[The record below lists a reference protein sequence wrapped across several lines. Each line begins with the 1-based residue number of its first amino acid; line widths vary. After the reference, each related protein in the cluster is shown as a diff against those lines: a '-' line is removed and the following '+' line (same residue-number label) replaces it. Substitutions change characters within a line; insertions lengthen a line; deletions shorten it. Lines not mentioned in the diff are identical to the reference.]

1 MVSGKGVLSFIFV
14 FLALCLQAQDN
25 RYMVFFEDKQGTAFD
40 ISNPSAFL
48 SERAVERRMRQGLQV
63 AEQDL
68 PVSGAYVDGV
78 KSAGATVMHTTRW
91 MNGVLV
97 SCDEGTRAALESLPY
112 VSSIEQVAPG
122 GKPSASG
129 RRKVSSRKSDSSE
142 SSESLVN
149 ANQLSLIGL
158 DEMHAA
164 GFTGEGIHI
173 AVMDAGFPGVN
184 TAPAF
189 GHIFND
195 NRLIDTY
202 DFVHDDPDVFV
213 QSNHGTNVL
222 SVIAGYIPDVYTG
235 GAFGASFHLYITE
248 DVSGEYRIEEYN
260 WLFAAERA
268 DSAGAD
274 IISTSLGYNTFD
286 DPAMNYEKSDLDG
299 KTTVI
304 ARAAQWA
311 SERGMAVV
319 VSAGNEG
326 NNAWG
331 IIATP
336 ADNENVLAVAATN
349 ANGVRS
355 PISSVGPSADG
366 RIKPDVG
373 AMGIGVSVINPAGG
387 LGMASGTSLAA
398 PLVTGL
404 LAGIWQ
410 KYPHLS
416 SEALLEAV
424 RSTASQAENPD
435 NFLGYGI
442 PNFRAVSNM
451 LDWQPQDK
459 PMIVAPNPV
468 TDTLLIRP
476 DDPEQE
482 SCIVE
487 IISLQGQIL
496 SSQVASFDWIAQ
508 GFQADCSKLPAGMYF
523 LRVRTGQE
531 VYSFKVV
538 KL

>member
-1 MVSGKGVLSFIFV
+1 MVSGKGALSFV
-14 FLALCLQAQDN
+14 FLLIAFSLQAQDN
-25 RYMVFFEDKQGTAFD
+25 RYMVFFKDKEGTTYSID
-40 ISNPSAFL
+40 NPSEFL
-48 SERAVERRMRQGLQV
+48 GARALERRVRQGLQV
-63 AEQDL
+63 VEEDL
-68 PVSGAYVDGV
+68 PVSGVYLDGV
-78 KSAGATVMHTTRW
+78 KAAGASVMHTTRW
-91 MNGVLV
+91 MNGALV
-97 SCDEGTRAALESLPY
+97 SCDEDIRADLEALPF
-112 VSSIEQVAPG
+112 VSRVERVAPG

-129 RRKVSSRKSDSSE
+129 RRKVSSRTTE
-142 SSESLVN
+142 SGESLVTS
-149 ANQLSLIGL
+149 NQLSLIGL

-164 GFTGEGIHI
+164 GYTGEGVHI

-184 TAPAF
+184 TATAF
-189 GHIFND
+189 GHIFED

-202 DFVHDDPDVFV
+202 DFVHDDPDAFV

-222 SVIAGYIPDVYTG
+222 SVIAAYIPDVYTG
-235 GAFGASFHLYITE
+235 GAYGASFQLYITE

-286 DPAMNYEKSDLDG
+286 DPAMNYDKGDLDG

-311 SERGMAVV
+311 SERGIAVV
-319 VSAGNEG
+319 SSAGNEG
-326 NNAWG
+326 NNSWKM
-331 IIATP
+331 ITTP
-336 ADNENVLAVAATN
+336 ADNEYVLAVAATN

-355 PISSVGPSADG
+355 PISSVGPSSDG

-373 AMGIGVSVINPAGG
+373 AMGIGVSVVNPSGT

-398 PLVTGL
+398 PIVTGL

-410 KYPHLS
+410 KYPHLTNQ
-416 SEALLEAV
+416 ALLDAV
-424 RSTASQAENPD
+424 RTTASQADNPD
-435 NFLGYGI
+435 NLLGYGI
-442 PNFRAVSNM
+442 PNFQGVSNM

-476 DDPEQE
+476 DEPEQE
-482 SCIVE
+482 TCVVE

-496 SSQVASFDWIAQ
+496 SSQVATFDWVAR

-523 LRVRTGQE
+523 LRVRAGQE
-531 VYSFKVV
+531 VHSFKVV

>member
-1 MVSGKGVLSFIFV
+1 MVSGKGVLSLV
-14 FLALCLQAQDN
+14 FFLLAFSLQAQDN
-25 RYMVFFEDKQGTAFD
+25 RYMVFFKDKQGTAYD
-40 ISNPSAFL
+40 VSNPSAFL
-48 SERAVERRMRQGLQV
+48 GPRALERRARQGLQV
-63 AEQDL
+63 VEQDL
-68 PVSGAYVDGV
+68 PASSVYVDGV
-78 KSAGATVMHTTRW
+78 KATGATVMHTTRW
-91 MNGVLV
+91 MNGTLV
-97 SCDEGTRAALESLPY
+97 SCDEGTRAALASLPY
-112 VSSIEQVAPG
+112 VSRVERVATG
-122 GKPSASG
+122 GKPSPSG
-129 RRKVSSRKSDSSE
+129 RRKVSNRATDLKE
-142 SSESLVN
+142 SMVTT
-149 ANQLSLIGL
+149 NQLSLEGL
-158 DEMHAA
+158 DEMHAE
-164 GFTGEGIHI
+164 GFTGEGVHI
-173 AVMDAGFPGVN
+173 AVLDAGFPGVDMA
-184 TAPAF
+184 TAF
-189 GHIFND
+189 SHIFEG

-202 DFVHDDPDVFV
+202 DFVHDDADAFV

-222 SVIAGYIPDVYTG
+222 SVIAGYIPDVFVG
-235 GAFGASFHLYITE
+235 GAYGASFHLYITE

-286 DPAMNYEKSDLDG
+286 DPAMDYDKSELDG

-311 SERGMAVV
+311 SERGMVV
-319 VSAGNEG
+319 VASAGNEG
-326 NNAWG
+326 NNAWQ
-331 IIATP
+331 IITTP
-336 ADNENVLAVAATN
+336 ADNERVLAVAATN

-355 PISSVGPSADG
+355 SISSIGPSADG

-373 AMGIGVSVINPAGG
+373 AMGTGVHVVNPSGT
-387 LGMASGTSLAA
+387 LGTASGTSLAA
-398 PLVTGL
+398 PIVTGL

-416 SEALLEAV
+416 NKELLDAV
-424 RSTASQAENPD
+424 RATASQADNPD
-435 NFLGYGI
+435 NLLGYGI

-476 DDPEQE
+476 DDPEKE
-482 SCIVE
+482 TCLVE
-487 IISLQGQIL
+487 ILSLQGQVL
-496 SSQVASFDWIAQ
+496 SSQMATFDWIAQ

-523 LRVRTGQE
+523 LRVTSGKD